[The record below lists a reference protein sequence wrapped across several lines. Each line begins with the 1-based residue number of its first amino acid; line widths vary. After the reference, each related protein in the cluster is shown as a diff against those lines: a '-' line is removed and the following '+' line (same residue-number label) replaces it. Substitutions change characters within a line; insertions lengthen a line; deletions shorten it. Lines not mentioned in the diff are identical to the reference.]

1 MGAGIRRSESQERL
15 PVKKTIENLLK
26 NNIVEGAA
34 PNHQKAWNVLR
45 PMKIE
50 DLQTFWD
57 KVEFQTGSPMIDQMR
72 TYYDEWTDGGFKY
85 WGMRRQDNGN
95 IEGIIRQYSPNG
107 GIRIYTAKDGKCHGF
122 YLWIMEKTS
131 TYCIGLYKKGK
142 RIAHLFFDSNF

>member
-57 KVEFQTGSPMIDQMR
+57 KVEFHAGTPMID
-72 TYYDEWTDGGFKY
+72 
-85 WGMRRQDNGN
+85 
-95 IEGIIRQYSPNG
+95 
-107 GIRIYTAKDGKCHGF
+107 
-122 YLWIMEKTS
+122 
-131 TYCIGLYKKGK
+131 
-142 RIAHLFFDSNF
+142 